1 MGAGDRQRRAA
12 PHVGGPQLPE
22 EQGRRSRGRPAGPP
36 GESLRQ
42 EVKRKWILS
51 SAETLR
57 CPAAFHNTEIH
68 VNIAFTFCLKVAA
81 SF

>member
-1 MGAGDRQRRAA
+1 
-12 PHVGGPQLPE
+12 
-22 EQGRRSRGRPAGPP
+22 
-36 GESLRQ
+36 
-42 EVKRKWILS
+42 
-51 SAETLR
+51 LR